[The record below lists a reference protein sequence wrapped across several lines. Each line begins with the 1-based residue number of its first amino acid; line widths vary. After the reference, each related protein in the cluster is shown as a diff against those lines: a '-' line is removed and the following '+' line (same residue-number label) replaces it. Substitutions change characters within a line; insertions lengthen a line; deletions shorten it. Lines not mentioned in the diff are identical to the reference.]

1 VSFTTGSYPPFANPH
16 IAELAAQLDAS
27 LGVANGL
34 SQYLNQSLGEAI
46 SANAQIINAVAGSP
60 TVVLVTLDH
69 ASICYTTASS
79 ITCVLPSIGNVGR
92 MCEIIK
98 ASNDANTVTVTLP
111 AGVTFVDGTT
121 TFVLYNQNDYVDIIC
136 NPVAASW
143 LIRGYRQRGPQNNG
157 GFSGLAGSAAIS
169 MSLAGQEAQT
179 ITSPTPV
186 VFPIILFDE
195 GLPNPYTIATS
206 TLSFFTAPA
215 SGKYLLNAQVPVS
228 ATLTSTI
235 GGAAFMSFKINAS
248 TYTLGA
254 TQQFVSATSTTTTIT
269 GAIALSGIVSLTSG
283 NTVAVSLLSQNLAG
297 LQTITT
303 GGGGLG
309 ALGQFSIL
317 QVG

>member
-1 VSFTTGSYPPFANPH
+1 
-16 IAELAAQLDAS
+16 
-27 LGVANGL
+27 
-34 SQYLNQSLGEAI
+34 
-46 SANAQIINAVAGSP
+46 
-60 TVVLVTLDH
+60 
-69 ASICYTTASS
+69 
-79 ITCVLPSIGNVGR
+79 
-92 MCEIIK
+92 
-98 ASNDANTVTVTLP
+98 
-111 AGVTFVDGTT
+111 
-121 TFVLYNQNDYVDIIC
+121 
-136 NPVAASW
+136 
-143 LIRGYRQRGPQNNG
+143 
-157 GFSGLAGSAAIS
+157 
-169 MSLAGQEAQT
+169 
-179 ITSPTPV
+179 
-186 VFPIILFDE
+186 LFDE

-206 TLSFFTAPA
+206 TLYFFTAPA